1 MDSHSLPEFTR
12 KTSGMEVIHV
22 IAANSVRFLRIRQRN
37 LDTPIKERA
46 YSNTRTAILG
56 TLLTVSGTFVDD
68 NLLFCNEL
76 HKSIDVRRYSFE
88 DPFVVV
94 L

>member
-1 MDSHSLPEFTR
+1 M
-12 KTSGMEVIHV
+12 
-22 IAANSVRFLRIRQRN
+22 RFLRIRQR
-37 LDTPIKERA
+37 DFGTPIKERA

-76 HKSIDVRRYSFE
+76 PESINAQRYSFE

>member
-1 MDSHSLPEFTR
+1 M
-12 KTSGMEVIHV
+12 
-22 IAANSVRFLRIRQRN
+22 RFLRIRQR
-37 LDTPIKERA
+37 DFGTPIKERA

-68 NLLFCNEL
+68 NLLLCNGL
-76 HKSIDVRRYSFE
+76 PKSTHARRYSFE
-88 DPFVVV
+88 NPFVVV